1 MRELIDIQSER
12 DDRGVRLDEVG
23 VSELRYPI
31 RVAGTADEPQPTVAT
46 IAMAV
51 RLDHDTKGTHMSRFI
66 EALEAH
72 RDAIALATLPALL
85 DDLRTR
91 LRADRATID
100 IAFPYFVE
108 RRAPVSGLASRLEIE
123 CRLRG
128 VRTDDAGDV
137 TLEVRVPA
145 TSLCPCSK
153 AISDYGAHNQRGYV
167 TIAIRQR
174 VDEARPLDIDD
185 LVAIADEAAS
195 CRIYPLLKRV
205 DERAVTMAAF
215 DNPKFVED
223 IARDVA
229 AALRDDRRVEWFGV
243 RVENHESIHAHNAFA
258 ATEWARVPSTP
269 APRRNGCAPTAA
281 TR

>member
-12 DDRGVRLDEVG
+12 DGRGVRLDEVG

-31 RVAGTADEPQPTVAT
+31 RVAGAGDETQSTVAT

-51 RLDHDTKGTHMSRFI
+51 RLPHDAKGTHMSRFV

-72 RDAIALATLPALL
+72 RDAIAFAALPALL
-85 DDLRTR
+85 DDVRTR
-91 LRADRATID
+91 LDADRSTVD

-108 RRAPVSGLASRLEIE
+108 RRAPVSGQLSRLAIE
-123 CRLRG
+123 CRFRG
-128 VRTDDAGDV
+128 VATADDGDV

-167 TIAIRQR
+167 TIAVRQR
-174 VDEARPLDIDD
+174 ADEARPLDIED

-229 AALRDDRRVEWFGV
+229 GALRDDERVEWFGV
-243 RVENHESIHAHNAFA
+243 RVENHESIHEHNAFA
-258 ATEWARVPSTP
+258 ATEWTRAATPSS
-269 APRRNGCAPTAA
+269 PRHNGCASTA
-281 TR
+281 TGR